1 MERVK
6 LYAKGGVE
14 REVELLSG
22 GSVSASRWTLPSLE
36 YFGEWMGESHVTVSF
51 RSPVPIDFAIGDYL
65 LYRGEPFVINYDP
78 SVIKK
83 ARRET
88 TSDGFVYDNVRFF
101 SLSYELTDVQMLD
114 YVLSDNHI
122 HYTGLPTFDFFCA
135 DIDDFADRIQANV
148 DRWCASNGLTDTAP
162 WVIVTPNLNRTLQR
176 CSTVGMKNR
185 AHELHTQYYG
195 SVVNDD
201 EKTNQNVH
209 VSKNTVWDVLKNIK
223 DLFGLSFVFRGRA
236 LLIGCNAISVPYLY
250 KYGKGNGLYEIER
263 NTDSSQQVV
272 TMLYAYGSDKNVPVR
287 YYANL
292 NMTPYLVVDD
302 IAVSRGGDLPYVDFV
317 VNMPFRASY
326 FTKPS
331 EVVPPRTWYELSL
344 SFDGHVVQGF
354 VDDTSDTLYIHVSS
368 SYVTNT
374 PSAVASFMS
383 GLSAGSRVLILSG
396 VDKDKWP
403 PSQRDYTQQNIP
415 NNMSIERLML
425 PGFPDRS
432 LHDWCLSHGGRLNAD
447 GSVTWR
453 GYTALFSKEPLRP
466 YIQSLK
472 SKDYGIRE
480 ATKYFDGS
488 DGDEDIYPTIE
499 GSGYDAVVRAD
510 AVSDN
515 GIAPS
520 STEFKITLPDLGA
533 DFDLKSLL
541 QSGTAIEL
549 KSGYCSG
556 RSFSVKNATRD
567 GDGNWVCT
575 CEREHDSS
583 LDLYFPYSYSA
594 SINAETGDR
603 EPYQVYTGDKYV
615 LTGIELTETYVN
627 LNAEKLLEHALKWLS
642 KNEDTRYT
650 YIPKIDE
657 IAMAYEHDAAEPGTS
672 IHDTI
677 KEGSQ
682 MHLSDDDLG
691 FDGSIY
697 IDTLRIKEYGNGQI
711 PTYEV
716 TLRDEK
722 QVSTIQ
728 RVQDQIANLTMNGN
742 GASVDLS
749 TVRNMVRLIGDSLYL
764 SKVNNDTAAGLIH
777 FVKGLTVGNG
787 FGIDANGRAI
797 LDAVT
802 SKNFLSGGFGGAGFG
817 AYLDENGVSTAEVDK
832 LIVRMKAVFN
842 ELEIKKRTYSGG
854 NIIFSSAGN
863 KVLEV
868 LPMDSDGKVQRD
880 ENGELVYDGA
890 AAYRCLWLMQDGE
903 EAVENTW
910 SVDDQARCET
920 FNIKGSVY
928 ENVSN
933 RYYWRKV
940 LALGDSYEYSKD
952 GHSDIYNY
960 IDLAAGINGTYLG
973 NAYTKG
979 MQDVEPVDIPKSGDD
994 IVQVGNQNPNKRS
1007 RQNLIEI
1014 IVNDTNAPAIMYYEG
1029 VNDYSF
1035 DGKLIR
1041 GDYYDPMTHRFKTV
1055 TYGDSYVGDK
1065 AQTTYVKYTQD
1076 GGAEF
1081 KGKVHIEAGSTM
1093 SDEFINQIAGDINV
1107 SVDMPDITEEVDKA
1121 LDTLDTGNENL
1132 LRNSAFIGEWV
1143 DEEPTAVEIMK
1154 DTDEMWSRHIKYWT
1168 VDNVKIEPCSYVASA
1183 TAATLGDENGGGTL
1197 KQTVEAEIEEG
1208 ATYCFSLRG
1217 VSLSGGNNTITM
1229 TFAGVERT
1237 IVLDSVM
1244 TRQVVKFV
1252 ALIPELNTFTLTG
1265 KGTVAELMLNKGA
1278 VPNTDW
1284 IPSPQ
1289 DNPRAL
1295 SKYKELAY
1303 MRTSIFEAS
1312 TDILGGLVLT
1322 QMLKVGNYRDKA
1334 MIEETGGMSGLMTSP
1349 HSPYLWGGG
1358 TLEQAFD
1365 TIAKYAQNP
1374 RYQPTQE
1381 EVAQMAQFVVTHGG
1395 RAILNEAVVRGTVYA
1410 TNGVFKGR
1418 VEASEGVFKGRVEAS
1433 EGEFHGKIYA
1443 DEGEFGG
1450 LVYTPWK
1457 WYYEAD
1463 GNRFY
1468 KENTV
1473 IYTFKDVGDD
1483 ISNDLNIIFGN
1494 DSIDENTKNIMFYV
1508 SLPTS
1513 PKYANKTIKIFS
1525 PDYFYDTLNIHKE
1538 VFNGVSVSMPTIMPS
1553 SFGNLRSAPF
1563 IYGLSCEDDS
1573 DHYRATTIEFDTGIL
1588 SLSSIIVPDLFAE
1601 GGERCAW
1608 YVESFTYRRAVIT
1621 GDGGVKWGNGRG
1633 NFGGKRT

>member
-1 MERVK
+1 M
-6 LYAKGGVE
+6 AKETLGRNITFPIYNEDGTAFHNLVLH
-14 REVELLSG
+14 RAVVD
-22 GSVSASRWTLPSLE
+22 SVVMSLGDKITGDVYYKDNTLD
-36 YFGEWMGESHVTVSF
+36 VTMH
-51 RSPVPIDFAIGDYL
+51 
-65 LYRGEPFVINYDP
+65 E
-78 SVIKK
+78 
-83 ARRET
+83 
-88 TSDGFVYDNVRFF
+88 
-101 SLSYELTDVQMLD
+101 
-114 YVLSDNHI
+114 YVLFKRNPNDETEDFVKYVLVSPPTIVREGLVSDNSE
-122 HYTGLPTFDFFCA
+122 L
-135 DIDDFADRIQANV
+135 R
-148 DRWCASNGLTDTAP
+148 
-162 WVIVTPNLNRTLQR
+162 
-176 CSTVGMKNR
+176 GMTK
-185 AHELHTQYYG
+185 Y
-195 SVVNDD
+195 
-201 EKTNQNVH
+201 
-209 VSKNTVWDVLKNIK
+209 
-223 DLFGLSFVFRGRA
+223 SFVFYHPMY
-236 LLIGCNAISVPYLY
+236 V
-250 KYGKGNGLYEIER
+250 
-263 NTDSSQQVV
+263 
-272 TMLYAYGSDKNVPVR
+272 
-287 YYANL
+287 L
-292 NMTPYLVVDD
+292 NNIPFSD
-302 IAVSRGGDLPYVDFV
+302 IAVSSDQERYLSQNKEFSWIGYPDDFIAKINKNLQQTQWTVEKSSRFPIEKDTVLSEVLSFNNNTVADALKTWYDTWEIPYVIDVVKNGEQGYSNGKRFKIVFGLPSTEIYEQESGGTPFVFEMGKGVGLKNNSRTPRNNKIITRISGYGSESNIPYGYPQIIWTGDQSWNYTINNESGEQTIVVDGRTQKAMSYPIYDGIVGGQKVRLIKHPFTRTHLMPTVYSETVNKKVNPLNPNYNPNGEVVDYYDAVATQEYPYVNEIDLSAPSYEIHQFEDIKPEMNVVGEDVEIVDAAPLNADLTPADAWNDAMDDEGNYVQSFFRLDLPVLPFDIYACASITEEMS
-317 VNMPFRASY
+317 VNMRSGACIGCTFNVQVDWEDYKRNFYKDDGTFDPVIHTTSD
-326 FTKPS
+326 
-331 EVVPPRTWYELSL
+331 
-344 SFDGHVVQGF
+344 DGHVRNGERYP
-354 VDDTSDTLYIHVSS
+354 DSS
-368 SYVTNT
+368 
-374 PSAVASFMS
+374 
-383 GLSAGSRVLILSG
+383 
-396 VDKDKWP
+396 
-403 PSQRDYTQQNIP
+403 Q
-415 NNMSIERLML
+415 
-425 PGFPDRS
+425 
-432 LHDWCLSHGGRLNAD
+432 
-447 GSVTWR
+447 
-453 GYTALFSKEPLRP
+453 
-466 YIQSLK
+466 
-472 SKDYGIRE
+472 
-480 ATKYFDGS
+480 
-488 DGDEDIYPTIE
+488 
-499 GSGYDAVVRAD
+499 
-510 AVSDN
+510 
-515 GIAPS
+515 
-520 STEFKITLPDLGA
+520 
-533 DFDLKSLL
+533 
-541 QSGTAIEL
+541 TAI
-549 KSGYCSG
+549 
-556 RSFSVKNATRD
+556 
-567 GDGNWVCT
+567 
-575 CEREHDSS
+575 S
-583 LDLYFPYSYSA
+583 LIVQKDNRTFGTIMP
-594 SINAETGDR
+594 NV
-603 EPYQVYTGDKYV
+603 YQKPNQGDKFVV
-615 LTGIELTETYVN
+615 LGISLPVEYIT
-627 LNAEKLLEHALKWLS
+627 NAEKTLDNEMKSYMLENNVHYYDYPLKFDEYFLATHPAILS
-642 KNEDTRYT
+642 QIKPNAIVRFAFGGIAQPLELHVKQLTIKYGYGVLPQYDITLT
-650 YIPKIDE
+650 DNIDVVLNQIGQVADDVERLSSIISMMRENYSRNVWSE
-657 IAMAYEHDAAEPGTS
+657 IA
-672 IHDTI
+672 
-677 KEGSQ
+677 K
-682 MHLSDDDLG
+682 
-691 FDGSIY
+691 
-697 IDTLRIKEYGNGQI
+697 K
-711 PTYEV
+711 
-716 TLRDEK
+716 
-722 QVSTIQ
+722 
-728 RVQDQIANLTMNGN
+728 
-742 GASVDLS
+742 
-749 TVRNMVRLIGDSLYL
+749 L
-764 SKVNNDTAAGLIH
+764 SKVNDDTAAGLIH
-777 FVKGLTVGNG
+777 FIKGLTVGNG

-863 KVLEV
+863 KVLDV
-868 LPMDSDGKVQRD
+868 LPMDVNGEVQRD

-920 FNIKGSVY
+920 FNIKEGVY

-979 MQDVEPVDIPKSGDD
+979 MQDVYPECDVPAAGDN
-994 IVQVGNQNPNKRS
+994 IVNVGNQNPNKRE

-1168 VDNVKIEPCSYVASA
+1168 VENVKIEPCSYVASA
-1183 TAATLGDENGGGTL
+1183 TSATLGDENESGTL

-1217 VSLSGGNNTITM
+1217 VSLGGGNNTITM
-1229 TFAGVERT
+1229 AFAGVERT
-1237 IVLDSVM
+1237 IEFDSVM

-1252 ALIPELNTFTLTG
+1252 AVIPELNTFTLTG

-1381 EVAQMAQFVVTHGG
+1381 ELSQMAQFVVTHGG
-1395 RAILNEAVVRGTVYA
+1395 RAILNEAIVRGTVYA

-1418 VEASEGVFKGRVEAS
+1418 VEASEGEFHGKVVAS

-1473 IYTFKDVGDD
+1473 IYTFKGVGDD

-1538 VFNGVSVSMPTIMPS
+1538 VFNGVSVSMPTITPS

-1633 NFGGKRT
+1633 NFGGKKT